1 MDSILEY
8 NIQSINLDNLIEYA
22 YSLKK
27 SEFGE
32 VGRKS
37 SVNGFQSNEIYNSD
51 DSVIPLFSEISNII
65 NLNCKQIIGSLEVE
79 LGYYWININGK
90 GSYNEK
96 HHHMGNTPNSKKQ
109 SILSGVFYLSVP
121 EGDSGNIIFTNKD
134 GSDSSIHPVNGDLLL
149 FSPSMIHRVET
160 NNTDEERISLAFNYI
175 KSSKQKTNSIF

>member
-1 MDSILEY
+1 LNTILKY
-8 NIQSINLDNLIEYA
+8 NIQSINFDNLIEYA

-27 SEFGE
+27 SEFGNI
-32 VGRKS
+32 GRKS
-37 SVNGFQSNEIYNSD
+37 NVNGFQTKEIYKSD
-51 DSVIPLFSEISNII
+51 DIVIPLFNEISKII
-65 NLNCKQIIGSLEVE
+65 NTNCKQITCSLEVE

-134 GSDSSIHPVNGDLLL
+134 GSDNSIHPVNGDLLL
-149 FSPSMIHRVET
+149 FSPSMVHRVET
-160 NNTDEERISLAFNYI
+160 NNTNEERISLAFNYI
-175 KSSKQKTNSIF
+175 KSSKQQTNSIF